1 MIEAAKAAAR
11 KVGASAHH
19 FTVLQCPMNLHESG
33 AALIKNTGPDNGSTL
48 LAEAVKEGVAVLVN
62 RPLNAM
68 PAQRGG
74 VVRLADV
81 PVPAPEAEFETQRQ
95 KVALLEEAYRKDL
108 APAVA
113 HSGQGMLPADFF
125 RWADELN
132 RIRTQV
138 QGLEHW
144 EQIETQMIAPH
155 VNQVLRALSEAFT
168 GTIAEQWEAWRDR
181 YVPELLALLRTLHRE
196 ASERSR
202 QRAEDLHRTID
213 PLLPEQRWKATLSQ
227 KALWILASTRG
238 VTSVLNGMRTPA
250 YVDDA
255 LQILRWEPLSD
266 SRRVYDCCAEKK

>member
-81 PVPAPEAEFETQRQ
+81 PVPAPAPAPEAEFETQRQ

-155 VNQVLRALSEAFT
+155 VNQVLRALSEALT
-168 GTIAEQWEAWRDR
+168 GTHCRA
-181 YVPELLALLRTLHRE
+181 VGSLA
-196 ASERSR
+196 
-202 QRAEDLHRTID
+202 
-213 PLLPEQRWKATLSQ
+213 
-227 KALWILASTRG
+227 
-238 VTSVLNGMRTPA
+238 
-250 YVDDA
+250 
-255 LQILRWEPLSD
+255 
-266 SRRVYDCCAEKK
+266 